1 MGLRKA
7 QIRARGVL
15 SRRGMQKQVAQ
26 CGWSEA
32 EGGQIGWWGLERR
45 LRPDI
50 RTRGKE
56 AIGSLNFLPRAIG
69 SRGRDLTDSDLC
81 FGCR

>member
-7 QIRARGVL
+7 QVRARGIL

-32 EGGQIGWWGLERR
+32 EGGQIGWWGLERQ
-45 LRPDI
+45 LRPNI

-56 AIGSLNFLPRAIG
+56 PIGSLTFSQGQSGAEGEI
-69 SRGRDLTDSDLC
+69 
-81 FGCR
+81 